1 MEIRHNKN
9 ERIFYIEQ
17 EGKVIAEMTYYF
29 REDYEIVINHTY
41 VSPVL
46 RGKGIAR
53 KLIEKGVEFAREK
66 GYKIYPTCSYAK
78 ELLNREEQFADVV
91 LKS

>member
-9 ERIFYIEQ
+9 ERVFYIEQ
-17 EGKVIAEMTYYF
+17 NGKLIAEMTYYF
-29 REDYEIVINHTY
+29 REEWEMVINHTY

-46 RGKGIAR
+46 RGKGIAQE
-53 KLIEKGVEFAREK
+53 LVEEGVKFAREK

-78 ELLNREEQFADVV
+78 VLLGKGEKFKDIV
-91 LKS
+91 LEK